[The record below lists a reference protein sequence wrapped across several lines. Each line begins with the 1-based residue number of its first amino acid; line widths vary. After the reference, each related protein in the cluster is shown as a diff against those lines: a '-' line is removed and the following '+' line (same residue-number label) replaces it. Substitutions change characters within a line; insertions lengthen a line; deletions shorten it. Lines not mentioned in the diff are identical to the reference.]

1 MRIGLLLP
9 HFGPASTRERLFDMG
24 ARLEDLG
31 FASAWVRDQLG
42 FQGLSFEGRNAHF
55 VDPFITLAAI
65 AARSSIRV
73 GTATLTPIRGPVVTA
88 QLVGSLAYLAQ
99 DRLVLGIG
107 LGGQPRAFELAG
119 RRWEDRA
126 AHFKEM
132 VEVLR
137 ITATPGVDYEGRFTR
152 FTGLTLD
159 PPPPAD
165 LPLWYCGTSPAAIR
179 RALAYADGWLPGRC
193 PFLVFDPLLE
203 RLRADAADVGK
214 TMEIGIVPLL
224 SPGRSRADAL
234 ERVNVPG
241 LLSEARAKPGWDA
254 FSTFESVDQLRGSLL
269 AGNPEDIV
277 TELEAFRARG
287 VDEVVLDLR
296 QRMDVFEEALAMLA
310 REVIPAVG
318 SLL

>member
-9 HFGPASTRERLFDMG
+9 HFGPTSTHERLFGMG
-24 ARLEDLG
+24 ARLHDMG

-55 VDPFITLAAI
+55 VDPFIALAAI
-65 AARSSIRV
+65 AAKSPIRI

-99 DRLVLGIG
+99 GRLVLGIG

-119 RRWEDRA
+119 RRYEDRA
-126 AHFKEM
+126 AHFREM
-132 VEVLR
+132 VDVLR
-137 ITATPGVDYEGRFTR
+137 ITSSPAASYEGPFTR
-152 FTGLTLD
+152 FAGLTLEPA
-159 PPPPAD
+159 PPVD
-165 LPLWYCGTSPAAIR
+165 LPLWYCGTSPGAIR
-179 RALAYADGWLPGRC
+179 RAVTYADGWLPGRC
-193 PFLVFDPLLE
+193 PFVVFDPLLA
-203 RLRADAADVGK
+203 RLRGDAADVGK

-224 SPGRSRADAL
+224 TPGRSRADAL
-234 ERVNVPG
+234 ERVNIPG
-241 LLSEARAKPGWDA
+241 LLAEARAKPGWDA
-254 FSTFESVDQLRGSLL
+254 YSAFESVEQLRGSLI
-269 AGNPEDIV
+269 AGDPEDIV

-318 SLL
+318 SQL